1 MILMKAL
8 LVLFASSCGYLIA
21 AQLVDKKLALLGLAS
36 GLIIALLA
44 LIFEKRVKQAPI
56 RVVIGGAIGLIAGLT
71 VANLLT
77 YPLIFNFLNNRNLEL
92 AVYIFT
98 NCLIGYLGLSIGMKK
113 GEELTIFGGTK
124 AGDAPAEPQRHH
136 SDIKI
141 LDTSVIIDGRIA
153 DICDTG
159 FIRGAVMIPQFVL
172 GELQHIADSPDPLRK
187 TKGRRGLDVIHKLQN
202 HDDVEVVIT
211 DKDFPKIKEVD
222 ARLVAL
228 ARDVGGRLLTNDAN
242 LIKVAELQGV
252 LVLSINQLAKAL
264 KPLVLP
270 GETMTIP
277 IVKEG
282 KEQGQGV
289 GYLEDGTMVVV
300 DNGRKRVGK
309 ATAIVIT
316 SVIDTTG
323 GRMVFARPKEEAK
336 DKMPHAS

>member
-1 MILMKAL
+1 MILMRAL
-8 LVLFASSCGYLIA
+8 LVLFASSSGYLIA
-21 AQLVDKKLALLGLAS
+21 AQLVDKKFAILGLVS
-36 GLIIALLA
+36 GILIALLA

-56 RVVIGGAIGLIAGLT
+56 RVVIGGAIGLIAGLA

-77 YPLIFNFLNNRNLEL
+77 SPLVFNFLDNRNLEL

-113 GEELTIFGGTK
+113 GEELAIFGGGVRNES
-124 AGDAPAEPQRHH
+124 AGRQRQH

-159 FIRGAVMIPQFVL
+159 FIRGTIMIPQFVL

-187 TKGRRGLDVIHKLQN
+187 TKGRRGLDALHKIQN

-252 LVLSINQLAKAL
+252 LVLSINQLARAL

-309 ATAIVIT
+309 ATTIVIT

-336 DKMPHAS
+336 EKLPYAS

>member
-1 MILMKAL
+1 MLLMKVL

-36 GLIIALLA
+36 GLIVALLA

-56 RVVIGGAIGLIAGLT
+56 RVVIGGAVGLIVGLA

-77 YPLIFNFLNNRNLEL
+77 YPLIFNFLDNRNLEL

-113 GEELTIFGGTK
+113 GEELTLFGGGRHK
-124 AGDAPAEPQRHH
+124 SAEHQRHH
-136 SDIKI
+136 GDIKI

-159 FIRGAVMIPQFVL
+159 FIRGNIMIPRFVL

-211 DKDFPKIKEVD
+211 DKDFPKLREVD

-282 KEQGQGV
+282 KEQGQGI

-300 DNGRKRVGK
+300 DNGRKRIGK
-309 ATAIVIT
+309 ATTIVIT

-323 GRMVFARPKEEAK
+323 GRMVFSRPKEEAK
-336 DKMPHAS
+336 EKLSYAG

>member
-1 MILMKAL
+1 MILMRAL
-8 LVLFASSCGYLIA
+8 LVLFASSSGYLIA
-21 AQLVDKKLALLGLAS
+21 AQLVDKKFAILGLVS
-36 GLIIALLA
+36 GILIALLA

-56 RVVIGGAIGLIAGLT
+56 RVVIGGAIGLIAGLA

-77 YPLIFNFLNNRNLEL
+77 SPLVFNFLDNRNLEL

-113 GEELTIFGGTK
+113 GEELAIFGG
-124 AGDAPAEPQRHH
+124 GVRNESAERERQH

-159 FIRGAVMIPQFVL
+159 FIRGTIMIPQFVL

-187 TKGRRGLDVIHKLQN
+187 TKGRRGLDALHKIQN

-252 LVLSINQLAKAL
+252 LVLSINQLARAL

-270 GETMTIP
+270 GETMAIP

-309 ATAIVIT
+309 ATTIVIT

-336 DKMPHAS
+336 EKLPYAS

>member
-1 MILMKAL
+1 MILMRAL
-8 LVLFASSCGYLIA
+8 LVLFASSSGYLIA
-21 AQLVDKKLALLGLAS
+21 AQLVDKKFAILGLVS
-36 GLIIALLA
+36 GILIALLA

-56 RVVIGGAIGLIAGLT
+56 RVVIGGAIGLIAGLA

-77 YPLIFNFLNNRNLEL
+77 SPLVFNFLDNRNLEL

-113 GEELTIFGGTK
+113 GEELAIFGG
-124 AGDAPAEPQRHH
+124 GVRNESAERQRQH

-159 FIRGAVMIPQFVL
+159 FIRGTIMIPQFVL

-187 TKGRRGLDVIHKLQN
+187 TKGRRGLDALHKIQN

-252 LVLSINQLAKAL
+252 LVLSINQLARAL

-309 ATAIVIT
+309 ATTIVIT

-336 DKMPHAS
+336 EKLPYAS

>member
-1 MILMKAL
+1 MILMRAL
-8 LVLFASSCGYLIA
+8 LVLFASSSGYLIA
-21 AQLVDKKLALLGLAS
+21 AQLVDKKFAILGLVS
-36 GLIIALLA
+36 GILIALLA

-56 RVVIGGAIGLIAGLT
+56 RVVIGGAIGLIAGLA

-77 YPLIFNFLNNRNLEL
+77 SPLVFNFLDNRNLEL

-113 GEELTIFGGTK
+113 GEELAIFGG
-124 AGDAPAEPQRHH
+124 GVRNESAERQRQH

-159 FIRGAVMIPQFVL
+159 FIRGTIMIPQFVL

-187 TKGRRGLDVIHKLQN
+187 TKGRRGLDALHKIQN

-228 ARDVGGRLLTNDAN
+228 AMDVGGRLLTNDAN

-252 LVLSINQLAKAL
+252 LVLSINQLARAL

-270 GETMTIP
+270 GETMAIP

-309 ATAIVIT
+309 ATTIVIT

-336 DKMPHAS
+336 EKLPYAS

>member
-1 MILMKAL
+1 MILMRAL
-8 LVLFASSCGYLIA
+8 LVLFASSSGYLIA
-21 AQLVDKKLALLGLAS
+21 AQLVDKKFAILGLVS
-36 GLIIALLA
+36 GILIALLA

-56 RVVIGGAIGLIAGLT
+56 RVVIGGAIGLIAGLA

-77 YPLIFNFLNNRNLEL
+77 SPLVFNFLDNRNLEL

-113 GEELTIFGGTK
+113 GEELAIFGGGVRNES
-124 AGDAPAEPQRHH
+124 AGRQRQH

-159 FIRGAVMIPQFVL
+159 FIRGTIMIPQFVL

-187 TKGRRGLDVIHKLQN
+187 TKGRRGLDVLHKIQN

-252 LVLSINQLAKAL
+252 LVLSINQLARAL

-270 GETMTIP
+270 GETMAIP

-309 ATAIVIT
+309 ATTIVIT

-336 DKMPHAS
+336 EKLPYAS

>member
-1 MILMKAL
+1 MILMRAL
-8 LVLFASSCGYLIA
+8 LVLFASSSGYLIA
-21 AQLVDKKLALLGLAS
+21 AQLVDKKFAILGLVS
-36 GLIIALLA
+36 GILIALLA

-56 RVVIGGAIGLIAGLT
+56 RVVIGGAIGLIAGLA

-77 YPLIFNFLNNRNLEL
+77 SPLVFNFLDNRNLEL

-113 GEELTIFGGTK
+113 GEELAIFGG
-124 AGDAPAEPQRHH
+124 GVRNESAERQRQH

-159 FIRGAVMIPQFVL
+159 FIRGTIMIPQFVL

-187 TKGRRGLDVIHKLQN
+187 TKGRRGLDALHKIQN

-252 LVLSINQLAKAL
+252 LVLSINQLARAL

-270 GETMTIP
+270 GETMAIP

-309 ATAIVIT
+309 ATTIVIT

-336 DKMPHAS
+336 EKLPYAS

>member
-1 MILMKAL
+1 MILMRAL
-8 LVLFASSCGYLIA
+8 LVLFASSSGYLIA
-21 AQLVDKKLALLGLAS
+21 AQLVDKKFAILGLVS
-36 GLIIALLA
+36 GILIALLA

-56 RVVIGGAIGLIAGLT
+56 RVVIGGAVGLIAGLA

-77 YPLIFNFLNNRNLEL
+77 HPLVFNFLDNRNLEL

-113 GEELTIFGGTK
+113 GEELAVFGGGVRN
-124 AGDAPAEPQRHH
+124 ASAERQRQH

-159 FIRGAVMIPQFVL
+159 FIRGTIMIPQFVL

-187 TKGRRGLDVIHKLQN
+187 TKGRRGLDALHKIQN

-252 LVLSINQLAKAL
+252 LVLSINQLARAL

-309 ATAIVIT
+309 ATTIVIT

-336 DKMPHAS
+336 EKLSYAS

>member
-1 MILMKAL
+1 MILMRAL
-8 LVLFASSCGYLIA
+8 LVLFASSSGYLIA
-21 AQLVDKKLALLGLAS
+21 AQLVDKKFAILGLVS
-36 GLIIALLA
+36 GILIALLA

-56 RVVIGGAIGLIAGLT
+56 RVVIGGAIGLIAGLA

-77 YPLIFNFLNNRNLEL
+77 SPLVFNFLDNRNLEL

-113 GEELTIFGGTK
+113 GEELAIFGGGVRNES
-124 AGDAPAEPQRHH
+124 AGRQRQH

-159 FIRGAVMIPQFVL
+159 FIRGTIMIPQFVL

-187 TKGRRGLDVIHKLQN
+187 TKGRRGLDALHKIQN

-252 LVLSINQLAKAL
+252 LVLSINQLARAL

-270 GETMTIP
+270 GETMAIP

-309 ATAIVIT
+309 ATTIVIT

-336 DKMPHAS
+336 EKLPYAS

>member
-1 MILMKAL
+1 MILMRAL
-8 LVLFASSCGYLIA
+8 LVLFASSSGYLIA
-21 AQLVDKKLALLGLAS
+21 AQLVDKKFAILGLVS
-36 GLIIALLA
+36 GILIALLA

-56 RVVIGGAIGLIAGLT
+56 RVVIGGAIGLIAGLA

-77 YPLIFNFLNNRNLEL
+77 SPLVFNFLDNRNLEL

-113 GEELTIFGGTK
+113 GEELAIFGGGVRNES
-124 AGDAPAEPQRHH
+124 AGRQRQH

-159 FIRGAVMIPQFVL
+159 FIRGTIMIPQFVL

-187 TKGRRGLDVIHKLQN
+187 TKGRRGLDALHKIQN

-252 LVLSINQLAKAL
+252 LVLSINQLARAL

-270 GETMTIP
+270 GETMAIP

-289 GYLEDGTMVVV
+289 G
-300 DNGRKRVGK
+300 
-309 ATAIVIT
+309 
-316 SVIDTTG
+316 
-323 GRMVFARPKEEAK
+323 
-336 DKMPHAS
+336 